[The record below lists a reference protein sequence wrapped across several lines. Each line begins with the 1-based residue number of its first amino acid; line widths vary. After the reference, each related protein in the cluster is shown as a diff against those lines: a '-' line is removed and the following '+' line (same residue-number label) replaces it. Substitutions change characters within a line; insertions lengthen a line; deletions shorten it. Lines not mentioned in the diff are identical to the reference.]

1 MGPSWSYRRKQDAI
15 LSSYSS
21 PQSVQS
27 VPMSSEAWGD
37 SETSM
42 LLANLC
48 CRRLTRRLLTNGA
61 GSSDVVW
68 IFLPFS
74 HSQQIWK
81 AIDVLLFK
89 PFVMHC
95 WSSNMQHAFGTF
107 AGKLQ
112 LPSKFVAELLAI
124 RIPASFAFP
133 TVKSSATELGGR
145 VGSLH
150 PTPLV
155 NPKWLRQTITEML
168 FGVLSALIH
177 LHCLQIVHRDV
188 KGENEPRPMMN
199 QG

>member
-1 MGPSWSYRRKQDAI
+1 MGPSWSYRRKQDAM
-15 LSSYSS
+15 LSAYSI

-48 CRRLTRRLLTNGA
+48 CRRLTRRLPTNG
-61 GSSDVVW
+61 
-68 IFLPFS
+68 FS

-124 RIPASFAFP
+124 RIPASIAFP

-188 KGENEPRPMMN
+188 KGENEPRPMMT